1 MKKIITILA
10 SCIILAFVLSLFS
23 NNSADK
29 NTPASEDNPSG
40 ITFRAKI
47 SAGKNTPI
55 SKDIPPETISTV
67 ETSADK
73 SEKLKDREPSNPITP
88 DDSSLTTEEFEQ
100 LSEEDQDKI
109 IEEFVTDFWEDEL
122 SVSEETTPEQ
132 TAPEEKHIS
141 LDIFARPYM
150 RTITEREFW
159 QLSPED
165 QKKAMAETIE
175 SCRENRAYIKDI
187 IAQAQDRTFNNDYM
201 RAEAYLIS
209 GLETGR
215 EICANKDGLLI
226 TRVVGIT
233 CQKAALNE
241 MVKLYTKVG
250 DYSKVQTAQGQLQD
264 IEMEMNEMRETA
276 KEFTAKE

>member
-29 NTPASEDNPSG
+29 NTPASEDNPSN
-40 ITFRAKI
+40 TTYRAKI
-47 SAGKNTPI
+47 STDKNTPI
-55 SKDIPPETISTV
+55 SKDIPPETTSKV

-73 SEKLKDREPSNPITP
+73 SEKFTDREPSNPITP
-88 DDSSLTTEEFEQ
+88 DDSSLTTEEFEK

-109 IEEFVTDFWEDEL
+109 IEEFVEDFWEDEL
-122 SVSEETTPEQ
+122 SVSEE

-141 LDIFARPYM
+141 LDIFAHPYM

-187 IAQAQDRTFNNDYM
+187 IAQAQDGISNNDYM

-215 EICANKDGLLI
+215 ELCANKDGMLI
-226 TRVVGIT
+226 TRVVGIA

-250 DYSKVQTAQGQLQD
+250 DYSKVQAAQGQLQD
-264 IEMEMNEMRETA
+264 IEIEMNEMRETA
-276 KEFTAKE
+276 KEFTPKE

>member
-10 SCIILAFVLSLFS
+10 SSIILAFVLSLFS

-29 NTPASEDNPSG
+29 KTPASEDNPSN
-40 ITFRAKI
+40 TTYRAKI
-47 SAGKNTPI
+47 STDKNTPI
-55 SKDIPPETISTV
+55 SEDIPPETTSKV

-73 SEKLKDREPSNPITP
+73 SEKFTDREPSNPITP

-109 IEEFVTDFWEDEL
+109 IEEFVEDFWEDEL
-122 SVSEETTPEQ
+122 GVSEET
-132 TAPEEKHIS
+132 APEENHIS

-187 IAQAQDRTFNNDYM
+187 IAQAQDSISNNDNM

-209 GLETGR
+209 GLDTGR
-215 EICANKDGLLI
+215 ELCANKDGLLI

-250 DYSKVQTAQGQLQD
+250 DYSKVQAAQGQLQD
-264 IEMEMNEMRETA
+264 IEIEMNEMRETA
-276 KEFTAKE
+276 KEFAPKD

>member
-1 MKKIITILA
+1 MKKIIIILA

-23 NNSADK
+23 NNSVDK

-40 ITFRAKI
+40 ITLRAKI
-47 SAGKNTPI
+47 STDKNTPI
-55 SKDIPPETISTV
+55 SEDIPSETTSKV

-73 SEKLKDREPSNPITP
+73 SEKLTDTEPSKPIPP
-88 DDSSLTTEEFEQ
+88 DDSSLTTEEFKQ

-109 IEEFVTDFWEDEL
+109 IEEFVEDFWEDEL
-122 SVSEETTPEQ
+122 SVSEET
-132 TAPEEKHIS
+132 APEENQIS

-187 IAQAQDRTFNNDYM
+187 IAQAQNSISNNDYM

-209 GLETGR
+209 GLDTGR
-215 EICANKDGLLI
+215 ELCANKDGMLI
-226 TRVVGIT
+226 TRVVGIA
-233 CQKAALNE
+233 CQKDALNE

-264 IEMEMNEMRETA
+264 IEIEMNEMRESA
-276 KEFTAKE
+276 KEFTPKE

>member
-1 MKKIITILA
+1 MKKIIIILA

-47 SAGKNTPI
+47 STDKNTPI
-55 SKDIPPETISTV
+55 SEDIPSETTSKV

-73 SEKLKDREPSNPITP
+73 SEKLTDTEPSNPITP

-100 LSEEDQDKI
+100 LSEDDQDKI
-109 IEEFVTDFWEDEL
+109 IEEFVEDFWEDEL
-122 SVSEETTPEQ
+122 SVSEQ
-132 TAPEEKHIS
+132 TAPEEKRIS

-150 RTITEREFW
+150 RTLTEREFW
-159 QLSPED
+159 KLSPED

-187 IAQAQDRTFNNDYM
+187 IAQAQDSISNNDNM

-209 GLETGR
+209 GLDTGR
-215 EICANKDGLLI
+215 ELCANKNGMLI
-226 TRVVGIT
+226 TRVVGIA
-233 CQKAALNE
+233 CQKDALNE

-250 DYSKVQTAQGQLQD
+250 DYSKVQAAQGQLQD
-264 IEMEMNEMRETA
+264 IEIEMNEMRETA
-276 KEFTAKE
+276 QEFPAKE

>member
-10 SCIILAFVLSLFS
+10 SCIILAFVLFLFS

-40 ITFRAKI
+40 ITFSRAKI
-47 SAGKNTPI
+47 STDKNTPI
-55 SKDIPPETISTV
+55 SEDIPPETISTV

-73 SEKLKDREPSNPITP
+73 SEKLTDREPSNPITP

-122 SVSEETTPEQ
+122 SVSEETS
-132 TAPEEKHIS
+132 PEEKHIS

-165 QKKAMAETIE
+165 QEKAMAETIE

-187 IAQAQDRTFNNDYM
+187 IAQAQDSISNNDNM

-209 GLETGR
+209 GLDTGR
-215 EICANKDGLLI
+215 ELCANKDGLLI
-226 TRVVGIT
+226 TRVVGIS

-250 DYSKVQTAQGQLQD
+250 DYSKVQAAQGQLQD
-264 IEMEMNEMRETA
+264 IEIEMNEMRETA
-276 KEFTAKE
+276 KEFTPKE

>member
-47 SAGKNTPI
+47 STDKNTPI
-55 SKDIPPETISTV
+55 SEDIPPETISKV

-73 SEKLKDREPSNPITP
+73 SEKLTDREPSNPITP

-100 LSEEDQDKI
+100 LSEDDQDKI
-109 IEEFVTDFWEDEL
+109 IEEFVEDFWEDEL
-122 SVSEETTPEQ
+122 SVSEQ
-132 TAPEEKHIS
+132 TAPEEKRIS

-150 RTITEREFW
+150 RTLTEREFW
-159 QLSPED
+159 KLSPED
-165 QKKAMAETIE
+165 QKNAMAETIE

-187 IAQAQDRTFNNDYM
+187 IAQAQDSISNNDNM

-209 GLETGR
+209 GLDTGR
-215 EICANKDGLLI
+215 ELCANKDGLLI
-226 TRVVGIT
+226 TRVVGIA

-250 DYSKVQTAQGQLQD
+250 DYSKVQAAQGQLQD
-264 IEMEMNEMRETA
+264 IEIEMNEMRETA
-276 KEFTAKE
+276 QEFPPKD

>member
-29 NTPASEDNPSG
+29 NTPASEDNPSN
-40 ITFRAKI
+40 TTYRVRI
-47 SAGKNTPI
+47 STDKNTPI

-122 SVSEETTPEQ
+122 SVSEET
-132 TAPEEKHIS
+132 APEENHIS

-165 QKKAMAETIE
+165 QKRAMVETID
-175 SCRENRAYIKDI
+175 SCRQTRIHIKDI
-187 IAQAQDRTFNNDYM
+187 IAQAQDSISNNDNM

-215 EICANKDGLLI
+215 ELCANKDGLLI

-250 DYSKVQTAQGQLQD
+250 DYSKVQAAQGQLQD
-264 IEMEMNEMRETA
+264 IEIEMNEMRETA
-276 KEFTAKE
+276 KEFTPKE

>member
-1 MKKIITILA
+1 MKKIITILT

-47 SAGKNTPI
+47 STDKNTPI
-55 SKDIPPETISTV
+55 SKDIPPETISKV

-73 SEKLKDREPSNPITP
+73 SEKLTDREPSNPITP

-109 IEEFVTDFWEDEL
+109 IEEFVEDFWEDEL
-122 SVSEETTPEQ
+122 SVSEETS
-132 TAPEEKHIS
+132 PEEKHIS

-159 QLSPED
+159 KLSPED

-187 IAQAQDRTFNNDYM
+187 IAQAQDSISNNDNM

-209 GLETGR
+209 GLERGR
-215 EICANKDGLLI
+215 ALSANKEGLLI
-226 TRVVGIT
+226 TRLVGIA
-233 CQKAALNE
+233 CQKAGLKE
-241 MVKLYTKVG
+241 MERLYTSMA
-250 DYSKVQTAQGQLQD
+250 DHSKVQMAQRQLQD
-264 IEMEMNEMRETA
+264 LETEVEEIRETVQQF
-276 KEFTAKE
+276 KQ

>member
-1 MKKIITILA
+1 MKKIIAILA
-10 SCIILAFVLSLFS
+10 SCIILALGLSLFS

-47 SAGKNTPI
+47 STDKNTPI

-73 SEKLKDREPSNPITP
+73 SEKLTDREPSNPITP

-122 SVSEETTPEQ
+122 SVSEET
-132 TAPEEKHIS
+132 APEENHIS

-150 RTITEREFW
+150 HTITEREFW

-187 IAQAQDRTFNNDYM
+187 IAQAQDSISNNDNM

-209 GLETGR
+209 GLDTGR
-215 EICANKDGLLI
+215 ELCANKNGLLI
-226 TRVVGIT
+226 TRVVGIA

-250 DYSKVQTAQGQLQD
+250 DYSKVQAAQGQLQD

-276 KEFTAKE
+276 KEFTPKE

>member
-29 NTPASEDNPSG
+29 NTPASEGNPSG

-47 SAGKNTPI
+47 STDKNTPI
-55 SKDIPPETISTV
+55 SKDIPPQTTSKV

-73 SEKLKDREPSNPITP
+73 SEKLTDREPSNPITP

-100 LSEEDQDKI
+100 LSKEDQDKI
-109 IEEFVTDFWEDEL
+109 IEEFVEDFWEDEL
-122 SVSEETTPEQ
+122 SVSEQ
-132 TAPEEKHIS
+132 TAPEEKRIS

-150 RTITEREFW
+150 RTLTEREFW
-159 QLSPED
+159 KLSPED

-187 IAQAQDRTFNNDYM
+187 IAQAQDSISNNDNM

-209 GLETGR
+209 GLDTGR
-215 EICANKDGLLI
+215 ELCANKNGMLI
-226 TRVVGIT
+226 SRVVGIA
-233 CQKAALNE
+233 CQKDALNE
-241 MVKLYTKVG
+241 MVTLYTKVG
-250 DYSKVQTAQGQLQD
+250 DYSKVQATQGQLQD
-264 IEMEMNEMRETA
+264 IEIEMNEMRETA
-276 KEFTAKE
+276 QEFTPKE

>member
-1 MKKIITILA
+1 MKKIIIILA

-47 SAGKNTPI
+47 STDKNTPI
-55 SKDIPPETISTV
+55 SEDIPSETTSKV

-73 SEKLKDREPSNPITP
+73 SEKLTDTEPSNPITP

-109 IEEFVTDFWEDEL
+109 IEEFVEDFWEDEL
-122 SVSEETTPEQ
+122 SVSEQ
-132 TAPEEKHIS
+132 TAPEEKRIS

-150 RTITEREFW
+150 RTLTEREFW
-159 QLSPED
+159 KLSPED

-187 IAQAQDRTFNNDYM
+187 IAQAQDSISNNDNM

-209 GLETGR
+209 GLDTGR
-215 EICANKDGLLI
+215 ELCANKNGMLI
-226 TRVVGIT
+226 TRVVGIA
-233 CQKAALNE
+233 CQKDALNE

-250 DYSKVQTAQGQLQD
+250 DYSKVQAAQDQLQD
-264 IEMEMNEMRETA
+264 IEIEMNEMRETA
-276 KEFTAKE
+276 QEFTPKE

>member
-47 SAGKNTPI
+47 STDKNTPI
-55 SKDIPPETISTV
+55 SEDIPPQTTSKV

-73 SEKLKDREPSNPITP
+73 SEKFKDREPSKPITP

-100 LSEEDQDKI
+100 LSKEDQDKI
-109 IEEFVTDFWEDEL
+109 IEEFVEDFWEDEL
-122 SVSEETTPEQ
+122 SVSEQ
-132 TAPEEKHIS
+132 TAPEENRIS

-150 RTITEREFW
+150 STLTEREFW
-159 QLSPED
+159 KLSPED
-165 QKKAMAETIE
+165 QKNAMAETIE

-187 IAQAQDRTFNNDYM
+187 IVQAQDSISNNDNM

-209 GLETGR
+209 GLDTGR
-215 EICANKDGLLI
+215 ELCANKDGLLI
-226 TRVVGIT
+226 TRVVGIA
-233 CQKAALNE
+233 CQKDALNE

-250 DYSKVQTAQGQLQD
+250 NYSKVQAAQGQLQD
-264 IEMEMNEMRETA
+264 IEIEMNEMRETA
-276 KEFTAKE
+276 QEFTPKE